1 MYVMYEFVRACDTSI
16 CIVIYALDTC
26 VFVCVF
32 QICYLCMT
40 LWIWSHHTC
49 TWWVESCVSARANA
63 QIYNRGNVQG
73 CGRICVYMHTDTDT
87 ATYIHASA
95 CIRIGYSNILLY
107 AASTHSHV
115 TSIGRNARKQSRQ
128 CMPPMTTYLACRY
141 TCMPSQTQMRRHID
155 MHANWNASTRT
166 RTWVFV
172 FGQHS
177 CICIHTCSHH
187 TCSHTCMSTCMHA
200 RTTVNPMALHGK

>member
-115 TSIGRNARKQSRQ
+115 TSIVRIHTSLQSAE
-128 CMPPMTTYLACRY
+128 MHESKAGSACRQW
-141 TCMPSQTQMRRHID
+141 P
-155 MHANWNASTRT
+155 
-166 RTWVFV
+166 
-172 FGQHS
+172 
-177 CICIHTCSHH
+177 HTLHVDTPACHH
-187 TCSHTCMSTCMHA
+187 KHKCADT
-200 RTTVNPMALHGK
+200 